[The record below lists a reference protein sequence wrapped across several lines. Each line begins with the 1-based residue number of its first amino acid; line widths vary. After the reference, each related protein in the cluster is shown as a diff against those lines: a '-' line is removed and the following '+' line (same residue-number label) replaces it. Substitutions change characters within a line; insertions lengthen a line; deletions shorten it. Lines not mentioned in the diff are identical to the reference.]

1 MVHASAL
8 YTTLLAAAFAAGN
21 PILSRAV
28 DKLNDDAF
36 KEAQQRDD
44 TATRSKSNVQIK
56 TADGRCLFVD
66 ELSGDFRANLTPL
79 QIADCGSKAGQGFDI
94 ITRGK
99 HNDQQGQA
107 LVVSSL
113 TQACLSFDPRRP
125 ADSQVHLFSCGGRA
139 DGGGQVSNSQLFAF
153 DGKEETIALTPQN
166 SPGKCLVTSGDKVII
181 GNCDEKDEKQKFTF
195 GGDAGNNSGDQ
206 TAGGNKDG
214 NGNQGKDPMRSSSAA
229 METSTA
235 AMERPATKKPSNPM
249 ETSANFPV
257 KSPASGDDGLECTL
271 NLVTVVNTVTVT
283 MAPPEGMGRATSI
296 LYSTIYPT
304 ETSSPGKK
312 VVDNNNN
319 KNNNQNK
326 NANNNNNNKG
336 SGNDKASKTSNDN
349 NMTTTTRYANG
360 QHTAN
365 PTEEVPV
372 SRAGTKLNPTAA
384 AEANTF
390 DNTARRALES
400 VNVRAADGRCLTIDP
415 TAGDFRQNLI
425 PVGLAEC
432 SEDPQQKFDVVTQGK
447 HNDAKDG
454 KALLVSVLTNGCLSF
469 DNRRQQGDTVTLF
482 SCGGR
487 ADGEGQTTASQLF
500 PFDGTNNIVLQP
512 GSDNGKFCLAA
523 RKDRLDS
530 ADCDNQ
536 KDQVFELVEVL
547 QSTADKLVVFIIS
560 LNIPTVIP
568 PTLRTAPSLAAFP
581 FAEPLFIC
589 LAGIVIFGARKELS
603 EKTDLP
609 ETTGD
614 SVIEEVCRAVKFLLA
629 QVVCHGALVDWGGKT
644 NAG

>member
-1 MVHASAL
+1 MVHASTL
-8 YTTLLAAAFAAGN
+8 YATLLAAALAAGN

-44 TATRSKSNVQIK
+44 TATRAESNVQIK

-94 ITRGK
+94 ITKGK

-139 DGGGQVSNSQLFAF
+139 DGGGEVSNSQLFAF
-153 DGKEETIALTPQN
+153 DGKEETIAFTPQN

-181 GNCDEKDEKQKFTF
+181 GNCDDKDDKQKFTF
-195 GGDAGNNSGDQ
+195 GGDAGKDSGNG
-206 TAGGNKDG
+206 TSGREKDG
-214 NGNQGKDPMRSSSAA
+214 DRNQGKNPTRTSSAA
-229 METSTA
+229 METSTE
-235 AMERPATKKPSNPM
+235 AMERPTTTMPSNPM
-249 ETSANFPV
+249 ETSEQLPE
-257 KSPASGDDGLECTL
+257 KSSASGDGGLECTL
-271 NLVTVVNTVTVT
+271 NVVTVVNTVTVT
-283 MAPPEGMGRATSI
+283 MTPPEGIGRATSI
-296 LYSTIYPT
+296 MYSTIYPT
-304 ETSSPGKK
+304 ETSSPGRK

-319 KNNNQNK
+319 NENYNNNGNY
-326 NANNNNNNKG
+326 NNSGNYNNNNNQGGHNE
-336 SGNDKASKTSNDN
+336 KATKTSNDN
-349 NMTTTTRYANG
+349 NMATNTRYANG

-365 PTEEVPV
+365 PTDKVTV

-390 DNTARRALES
+390 DKTARRALES

-432 SEDPQQKFDVVTQGK
+432 NEDPQQKFDVVTQGK
-447 HNDAKDG
+447 HNDGKDG
-454 KALLVSVLTNGCLSF
+454 KALVVSVLTNGCLSF
-469 DNRRQQGDTVTLF
+469 DNRRQQGDTVTMF

-500 PFDGTNNIVLQP
+500 PFDGKDNIVLQP
-512 GSDNGKFCLAA
+512 SSDNGKFCLTAG
-523 RKDRLDS
+523 KDRLES

-547 QSTADKLVVFIIS
+547 QSTADKL
-560 LNIPTVIP
+560 
-568 PTLRTAPSLAAFP
+568 
-581 FAEPLFIC
+581 
-589 LAGIVIFGARKELS
+589 
-603 EKTDLP
+603 
-609 ETTGD
+609 
-614 SVIEEVCRAVKFLLA
+614 
-629 QVVCHGALVDWGGKT
+629 
-644 NAG
+644 